1 MKDELVTLSRKE
13 LKRTVVIEKT
23 LEEQIRNVECTS
35 LPELSVRQVIRLK
48 DSYRHNAPMD

>member
-23 LEEQIRNVECTS
+23 LEEQVRNVECTS

-48 DSYRHNAPMD
+48 DSYRHDAPMD